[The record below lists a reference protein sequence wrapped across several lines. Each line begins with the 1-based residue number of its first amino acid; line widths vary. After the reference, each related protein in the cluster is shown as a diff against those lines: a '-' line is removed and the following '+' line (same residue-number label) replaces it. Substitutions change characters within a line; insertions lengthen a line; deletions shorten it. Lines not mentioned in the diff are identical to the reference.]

1 MEIQHDGTRNADAD
15 IRLFGR
21 VLLKKIFLWEAQ
33 AEYTEVHVGGVGG
46 GMVVHRSGDIFPR
59 KISNLIKKNKQYIG
73 RLACF
78 PMKHLINKVASEG
91 PSGLCS
97 RRPQLIKLVI
107 FSRSWV

>member
-1 MEIQHDGTRNADAD
+1 MTVQGMQMQTSDYLAGFC
-15 IRLFGR
+15 LKFFFQGR
-21 VLLKKIFLWEAQ
+21 HKQSILKYMWVEWG
-33 AEYTEVHVGGVGG
+33 EGGG

-73 RLACF
+73 RLVCF

-97 RRPQLIKLVI
+97 RRPQLIKLVMV
-107 FSRSWV
+107 SRSWV

>member
-1 MEIQHDGTRNADAD
+1 
-15 IRLFGR
+15 
-21 VLLKKIFLWEAQ
+21 
-33 AEYTEVHVGGVGG
+33 
-46 GMVVHRSGDIFPR
+46 MVVHRSGDIFPK

-97 RRPQLIKLVI
+97 RRPQLIKLVMV
-107 FSRSWV
+107 SRSWV